1 MVLSDLIVQLYNRNK
16 SYQKFRLNNIDIH
29 DEPSRMHRSSP
40 RSLQNFPDSK
50 NSKIV
55 KSDTD
60 ISDLII
66 ECFDQDESYQKLYF
80 KQLISQ

>member
-1 MVLSDLIVQLYNRNK
+1 MIAQLYNRNK
-16 SYQKFRLNNIDIH
+16 NCQKFNLNKIDIH
-29 DEPSRMHRSSP
+29 DQPSRMHRSPP

-50 NSKIV
+50 NSTID